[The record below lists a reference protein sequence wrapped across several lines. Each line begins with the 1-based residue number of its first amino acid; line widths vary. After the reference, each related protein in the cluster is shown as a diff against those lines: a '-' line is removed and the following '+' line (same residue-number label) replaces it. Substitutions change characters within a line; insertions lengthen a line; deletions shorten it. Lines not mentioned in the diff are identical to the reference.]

1 MSGFDI
7 PVVLFIFKRKDTV
20 LQIIDRIREVAPQKV
35 YIMAD
40 AGRNSEEQVLVE
52 NCRSSIEAAIDW
64 ECTVIKNYAIENRG
78 VHAQIGMGARW
89 VFEREEEAIFL
100 EDDNLPEVTFFEY
113 CKRCLEKYRNDKKVF
128 WICGTNYLEK
138 CNVPDNASVFASKHL
153 MPCGWAS
160 WAYKF
165 NELYDYDLKLTDN
178 PNWKKIL
185 KSKYKDKRLYVQQLR
200 NINDELFRKQ
210 RGERYRSW
218 DYHTVFSIRM
228 NDLFGIV
235 PCNNQI
241 KNIGVDEF
249 STHGGNSFDLVMT
262 QRFCGIES
270 YPMPQNLRL
279 PDADSLSFNF
289 ERKIGKIILFP
300 LKPRIILY
308 LRDKLNVP
316 EGKRLREVLFRGIH
330 K

>member
-20 LQIIDRIREVAPQKV
+20 LQIIDRIKKVEPTKV
-35 YIMAD
+35 YILSD
-40 AGRNSEEQVLVE
+40 AGRNSEEQILVE
-52 NCRSSIEAAIDW
+52 ECRSSIEAAIDW
-64 ECTVIKNYAIENRG
+64 NCTVIKNYAEVNRG

-89 VFEREEEAIFL
+89 VFEREEKAIFL
-100 EDDNLPEVTFFEY
+100 EDDNLPEVTFFDY
-113 CKRCLEKYRNDKKVF
+113 CKQCLEKYRDDKKVF
-128 WICGTNYLEK
+128 WICGTNYLVK
-138 CNVPDNASVFASKHL
+138 CKVPNNASVFASKHL

-160 WAYKF
+160 WADKF
-165 NELYDYDLKLTDN
+165 NEFYDYDLKLADK
-178 PNWKKIL
+178 PNWRKIL

-200 NINDELFRKQ
+200 SINDELKRKQ
-210 RGERYRSW
+210 KGERYRSW
-218 DYHTVFSIRM
+218 DYHTVLSIRM
-228 NDLFGIV
+228 NDLYGII

-270 YPMPQNLRL
+270 YPMPQNLNL
-279 PDADSLSFNF
+279 PISDSLSFAF
-289 ERKIGKIILFP
+289 ERKIGNIILFP

-308 LRDKLNVP
+308 LRDLLHVP
-316 EGKRLREVLFRGIH
+316 EGKRLREVLFRGLH